1 MGNPRMLTIF
11 TLAVAII
18 LGAVISLATNSWWFL
33 LIAIAVHAVGTFVV
47 MTFIGKRL
55 QQQDKPDPVT
65 EAHKEAGDRH
75 RGSAA
80 HGAF

>member
-1 MGNPRMLTIF
+1 MLTIF

-18 LGAVISLATNSWWFL
+18 LGAIISLATNSWWFL
-33 LIAIAVHAVGTFVV
+33 LIALAVHAIGTVLV

-65 EAHKEAGDRH
+65 EAHEEAGDRH